1 MQHFVKNVPALHDVL
16 VLVSVRHVPVS
27 TVLPE
32 ERVLVSA
39 VPGFSGYVLSPP
51 NPFPSFTACPQ
62 VLLLVQ
68 LWVPFEHIH
77 MTHPLGNCSLQ
88 LSLHNSKLMSTMCC
102 RLYRAVVRF
111 GYNDL
116 SDLGDG
122 FAQEVN
128 TSILRQHWQLAQ
140 AKREEEAGHL
150 ETLQV
155 PLPPPRAL
163 SCMH

>member
-1 MQHFVKNVPALHDVL
+1 MHND
-16 VLVSVRHVPVS
+16 
-27 TVLPE
+27 
-32 ERVLVSA
+32 
-39 VPGFSGYVLSPP
+39 
-51 NPFPSFTACPQ
+51 
-62 VLLLVQ
+62 Q
-68 LWVPFEHIH
+68 LNRW
-77 MTHPLGNCSLQ
+77 LA
-88 LSLHNSKLMSTMCC
+88 C

-155 PLPPPRAL
+155 PLHPPPSLPPTLPRGTPFHA
-163 SCMH
+163 